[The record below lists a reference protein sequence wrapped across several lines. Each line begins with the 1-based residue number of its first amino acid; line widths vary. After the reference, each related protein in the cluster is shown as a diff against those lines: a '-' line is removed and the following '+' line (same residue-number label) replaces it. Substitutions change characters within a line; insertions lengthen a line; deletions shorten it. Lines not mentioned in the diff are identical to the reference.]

1 MVEVEG
7 VLQYK
12 NGVPKDHGAP
22 FLRVGLCSSSF
33 VSIRAPAWGA
43 IQCIDPRCLISHV
56 SIRAPAWGAMAT
68 HSKIRPLRA
77 LTPPLS
83 SQNQHNLGNP
93 FPHSRPCSRPLREKT
108 SRFYDHLRFALEPSF
123 GLSHHFCVAVAN
135 FGRPRPNDLLL
146 VYHVTQ
152 PSNAF
157 DLTRQSTTS
166 PNLSFDLSTE
176 QHLQKV

>member
-1 MVEVEG
+1 
-7 VLQYK
+7 
-12 NGVPKDHGAP
+12 
-22 FLRVGLCSSSF
+22 
-33 VSIRAPAWGA
+33 
-43 IQCIDPRCLISHV
+43 
-56 SIRAPAWGAMAT
+56 MAT

-108 SRFYDHLRFALEPSF
+108 SQFYDHLRFALEPSF

-157 DLTRQSTTS
+157 DLARQSTAS
-166 PNLSFDLSTE
+166 PHLSFGLSVLRLTL
-176 QHLQKV
+176 QRGCSHLVIEAHRIPARTSKTF